1 MHNFDFHNPTRVLFG
16 QGQIATLSTL
26 VPEGARVLMLY
37 GGGSIRANGVYDE
50 VKSALAAHTVLEFGG
65 IEPNPTY
72 ETLMR
77 AVELVRAER
86 IDFLLAVGGGSVIDG
101 TKFIAAGSLLEEDPW
116 TAIFEQ
122 RAASVQSALPF
133 GAVLTLPATGSEMN
147 SAAVVTRKATQEKR
161 AFASRHVFPRFAVLD
176 PTKTY
181 TLPTR
186 QVGNGV
192 VDAFVHV
199 MEQYLTTPVDA
210 KVQDRFAEGLLLTL
224 IEDGPRALGEPEN
237 YDVRA
242 NLMWTATLA
251 LNGLIGVGVPQ
262 DWSTH
267 MIGHELTA
275 LYDLDHAQTL
285 AVVLPAML
293 RVRRILQQLGARVGP
308 HRGRRGRTHRRG
320 DRAHRSLLQQRRRAD
335 QAVRLWPGQAACR
348 ARAGRT
354 GSAPPGQARRGPR
367 RDARGQPQGA
377 RAGGISSGLLTHP
390 PRPGRTWY
398 TRAFARG
405 PGTDVP
411 GETYPSYLIWIM
423 PAKESATQF
432 PSLFALPPRW
442 LRLF

>member
-1 MHNFDFHNPTRVLFG
+1 MQNFDFHNPTRVLFG

-50 VKSALAAHTVLEFGG
+50 VKSALAGHTVLEFGG

-77 AVELVRAER
+77 AIELVRAER
-86 IDFLLAVGGGSVIDG
+86 VDFLLAVGGGSVIDG
-101 TKFIAAGSLLEEDPW
+101 TKFIAAASLLEQDPW

-122 RAASVQSALPF
+122 RAAAVQSALPF

-181 TLPTR
+181 TLPAR

-199 MEQYLTTPVDA
+199 MEQYMTTPVDA

-224 IEDGPRALGEPEN
+224 IEDGPRALSEPEN

-275 LYDLDHAQTL
+275 LYNLDHAQTL

-293 RVRRILQQLGARVGP
+293 RVRREVKRAKLLQYAARVWNLRDGDEDA
-308 HRGRRGRTHRRG
+308 RIDAAIARTEAFFNSVGVPTRLSGYGLGKEHVEPVLAALE
-320 DRAHRSLLQQRRRAD
+320 AHRLVKLGEDRGVTLEVSRKVLEL
-335 QAVRLWPGQAACR
+335 AV
-348 ARAGRT
+348 
-354 GSAPPGQARRGPR
+354 
-367 RDARGQPQGA
+367 
-377 RAGGISSGLLTHP
+377 
-390 PRPGRTWY
+390 
-398 TRAFARG
+398 
-405 PGTDVP
+405 
-411 GETYPSYLIWIM
+411 
-423 PAKESATQF
+423 
-432 PSLFALPPRW
+432 
-442 LRLF
+442 